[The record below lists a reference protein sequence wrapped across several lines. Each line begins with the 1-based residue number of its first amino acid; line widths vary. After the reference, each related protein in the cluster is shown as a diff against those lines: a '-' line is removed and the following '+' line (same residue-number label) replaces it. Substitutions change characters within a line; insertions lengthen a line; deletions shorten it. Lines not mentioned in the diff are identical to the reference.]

1 MGREYTFEAILRE
14 ESDGGAYVVFPY
26 DIRRKFGR
34 GRVRVHAE
42 FGGVPYDGSIVNMGV
57 KDANGNVCYV
67 IGVRKAIRARLGI
80 ADGDRVRVRITAGEE
95 EP

>member
-1 MGREYTFEAILRE
+1 MRY
-14 ESDGGAYVVFPY
+14 ESDAALHELKDSGGAYVVFPW
-26 DIRRKFGR
+26 DLRKETGKGR
-34 GRVRVHAE
+34 LKVHAT
-42 FGGVPYDGSIVNMGV
+42 FDGIPYDGSIVNMGV

-80 ADGDRVRVRITAGEE
+80 ADGDRVRVRITAGEG